1 MEESAAPRRPHAAA
15 GAEAGAEGGEGVSV
29 PPLPEFEA
37 SGASAVV
44 SSASVQE
51 ASGLAPFLVVPVLE
65 NRRTA
70 SPRLAPAEGGGA
82 RSRSERN
89 SGNWTKQILCRYYL
103 HGQCKEGDNC
113 RYSHDFS
120 GRRKARGGQDSQPR
134 ASADRGP
141 KMATEWEP
149 PTQEVAEAPP
159 TASFSFLPLIGSAAE
174 RGFPEAEI
182 GSAGIGSAAERGFTE
197 AEIDNAGLA
206 AAATGGAGAEGWEGA
221 IEFVPGQ
228 PYRGRMVPPHGPEAP
243 LPRPRAPLPRPQAA
257 LPSPQAP
264 LPSPQAA
271 LPSPQAPLPS
281 PQAPLPSPQAP
292 LPSPQA
298 PLPSPQA
305 PLPSPAIE
313 REHRAR
319 RSPPIDREHMVM
331 GMGMLLP
338 LCRFAARGE
347 CLRGERCAY
356 PHGEMCD
363 LCGQQALHPWDA
375 AQRDVHRRAC
385 IEAHERDMELSFAV
399 QRSMDKVCGI
409 CMEVVYEKADPRERR
424 FGILFSCN
432 HTFCLRCI
440 RRWRSATQFEN
451 RISKSCPQCRVSS
464 GFVIPSE
471 FWVEEEEEKEKL
483 VRQYKEGM
491 SHKACRYFA
500 GGLGHCPFGEF
511 CFYKHEYPEGWFEH
525 FPRPDGGG
533 PSNAYWHQVLE
544 PVQLREGKVLFK
556 SRKKELSVLRLANQL
571 LKKLLCLRGSFS
583 FTDDRWLFL
592 QYQLEEY
599 FNLNL

>member
-1 MEESAAPRRPHAAA
+1 MEESAAPKRPHAAA

-51 ASGLAPFLVVPVLE
+51 VSGLAPFLVVPVLE

-70 SPRLAPAEGGGA
+70 SSRLAPAEGGGA

-159 TASFSFLPLIGSAAE
+159 TASSSSLPLIGSAAE

-182 GSAGIGSAAERGFTE
+182 DSAGIGSAAERGFSE

-206 AAATGGAGAEGWEGA
+206 AAAAGGAGAEGWEGA

-243 LPRPRAPLPRPQAA
+243 LP
-257 LPSPQAP
+257 SPE
-264 LPSPQAA
+264 
-271 LPSPQAPLPS
+271 
-281 PQAPLPSPQAP
+281 
-292 LPSPQA
+292 
-298 PLPSPQA
+298 
-305 PLPSPAIE
+305 IG
-313 REHRAR
+313 
-319 RSPPIDREHMVM
+319 REHMAM
-331 GMGMLLP
+331 GMGMPLP

-347 CLRGERCAY
+347 CLRGESCAY
-356 PHGEMCD
+356 PHGEICD
-363 LCGQQALHPWDA
+363 MCGQQALHPWDA
-375 AQRDVHRRAC
+375 AQQEAHRRAC

-409 CMEVVYEKADPRERR
+409 CMEVVYEKADPSDRR

-432 HTFCLRCI
+432 HTFCLKCI

-483 VRQYKEGM
+483 VQQYKEGM
-491 SHKACRYFA
+491 SQKACRYFA

-511 CFYKHEYPEGWFEH
+511 CFYKHEYPEGWFDQP
-525 FPRPDGGG
+525 PRPDGGG
-533 PSNAYWHQVLE
+533 SSNAYWHQVLE
-544 PVQLREGKVLFK
+544 PVQLREGNVLFK

>member
-1 MEESAAPRRPHAAA
+1 MEESAAPSKPYAAA

-29 PPLPEFEA
+29 PPLPAFEA

-44 SSASVQE
+44 SLAPLQE
-51 ASGLAPFLVVPVLE
+51 ASGLAPFLVAPVPA
-65 NRRTA
+65 NRRAA
-70 SPRLAPAEGGGA
+70 SLRPAPAAGGGA
-82 RSRSERN
+82 RSGLERN
-89 SGNWTKQILCRYYL
+89 SGSWTKQILCRYYL

-113 RYSHDFS
+113 RYSHDLS

-141 KMATEWEP
+141 KMATQWEP

-159 TASFSFLPLIGSAAE
+159 TASSSSLPVIGSAAE
-174 RGFPEAEI
+174 RGFSEAEI
-182 GSAGIGSAAERGFTE
+182 DNAGIGSAAERGFSE
-197 AEIDNAGLA
+197 AEIESAVLA
-206 AAATGGAGAEGWEGA
+206 AGAAGGAGAEGWEGA

-243 LPRPRAPLPRPQAA
+243 LP
-257 LPSPQAP
+257 SPE
-264 LPSPQAA
+264 
-271 LPSPQAPLPS
+271 
-281 PQAPLPSPQAP
+281 
-292 LPSPQA
+292 
-298 PLPSPQA
+298 
-305 PLPSPAIE
+305 IE
-313 REHRAR
+313 REHVA
-319 RSPPIDREHMVM
+319 M
-331 GMGMLLP
+331 GMGMPPPLP
-338 LCRFAARGE
+338 LCRYAARGQ
-347 CLRGERCAY
+347 CLRGDRCAY
-356 PHGEMCD
+356 PHGEICD
-363 LCGQQALHPWDA
+363 MCGQQALHPWDV
-375 AQRDVHRRAC
+375 AQQEAHRRAC
-385 IEAHERDMELSFAV
+385 VEAHERDMELSFAV

-409 CMEVVYEKADPRERR
+409 CMEVVYEKADPSDRR

-432 HTFCLRCI
+432 HTYCLKCI

-483 VRQYKEGM
+483 VQQYKEGM
-491 SHKACRYFA
+491 SQKACRYFA

-511 CFYKHEYPEGWFEH
+511 CFYKHEYPEGWRDQP
-525 FPRPDGGG
+525 PRPGGG
-533 PSNAYWHQVLE
+533 GSSSAYWHQVLE

-556 SRKKELSVLRLANQL
+556 SRKKELAVLRLANQL

-583 FTDDRWLFL
+583 FSDDRWLFL

>member
-51 ASGLAPFLVVPVLE
+51 ASGLPPFLVVPVLE

-70 SPRLAPAEGGGA
+70 GPRLAPAEGGGA

-159 TASFSFLPLIGSAAE
+159 TASSSSLPLIGSAAE

-182 GSAGIGSAAERGFTE
+182 DSAGIGSAAEGGFSE
-197 AEIDNAGLA
+197 AEIDDAGLA

-228 PYRGRMVPPHGPEAP
+228 PYRGRMIPPHGPEAP
-243 LPRPRAPLPRPQAA
+243 LPSQ
-257 LPSPQAP
+257 
-264 LPSPQAA
+264 
-271 LPSPQAPLPS
+271 
-281 PQAPLPSPQAP
+281 
-292 LPSPQA
+292 
-298 PLPSPQA
+298 
-305 PLPSPAIE
+305 AIE
-313 REHRAR
+313 REHMAMRSPPIDREHMAM

-356 PHGEMCD
+356 PHGEICD
-363 LCGQQALHPWDA
+363 MCGQQALHPWDA
-375 AQRDVHRRAC
+375 AQQEMHRRAC

-409 CMEVVYEKADPRERR
+409 CMEVVYEKADPRDRR

-511 CFYKHEYPEGWFEH
+511 CFYKHEYPEGWFDH

-533 PSNAYWHQVLE
+533 SSNAYWHQVLK
-544 PVQLREGKVLFK
+544 PVQLREGNVLFK